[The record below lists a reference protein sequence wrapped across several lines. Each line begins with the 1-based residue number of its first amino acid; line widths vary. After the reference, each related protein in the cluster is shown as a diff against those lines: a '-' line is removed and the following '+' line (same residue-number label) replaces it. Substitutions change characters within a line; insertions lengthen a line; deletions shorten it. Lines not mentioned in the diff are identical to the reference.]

1 VIPGQKKAYID
12 GNVISTV
19 TDGAYFPPTAVHSDG
34 RPVKYRHQTATGGP
48 YGLFADKN
56 KVVTIGYPPYTT
68 TQGDADYFDAKD
80 VTIGEKI
87 TVTIPFQSGDVKAV
101 FTVVAG

>member
-1 VIPGQKKAYID
+1 
-12 GNVISTV
+12 
-19 TDGAYFPPTAVHSDG
+19 
-34 RPVKYRHQTATGGP
+34 
-48 YGLFADKN
+48 
-56 KVVTIGYPPYTT
+56 
-68 TQGDADYFDAKD
+68 DADYFDAKD